1 MYLAHIKI
9 LTYQHKTYYS
19 AHLFIYNIYR
29 KIIKITCIYLFYRWT
44 TDIVSVNGY
53 NDIYSNAIGKIVI

>member
-1 MYLAHIKI
+1 M
-9 LTYQHKTYYS
+9 LTYQHKINYY
-19 AHLFIYNIYR
+19 AHLIIYNMYR
-29 KIIKITCIYLFYRWT
+29 KIIKTTCIYLFYRWT